1 MRRARE
7 SFQGPRRDR
16 RRVQGDRPGP
26 DRGPQVHGMG
36 SVHALVRRGLVAR
49 GMALRRLHDR
59 RIRPAGSLRSDFP
72 RVHDHVH
79 PVGPD
84 RLHCRGQ
91 RCVVRLPA
99 PTGVRFAGEQAALR
113 LLPLFWLRV
122 GRRERLH
129 RRDLDVVRLQSH
141 ARVAGC
147 VPHAGWLA
155 DQLLPRS
162 IDPFDLLPARAVR
175 HGRPSGDSISE
186 LGIHRGPR
194 RIGSLC
200 VVHRPEGFRLRTA
213 LGVAADATP
222 LIHVH
227 GGRSWEWVYLHPYAP
242 APARPAHRLQLDL
255 GVHRRFQPVRSVEA
269 GRDVGA
275 VRGRVP
281 RPVLVLLRRRV
292 DDRRVPG
299 HCLSRLGEFRGNLG
313 PELQG
318 HPARLWS
325 RCLSD
330 HPIRDDLYECG
341 EHLRLRARHHQHRN
355 AVEDVDAEAPPR
367 VLRDCRPAR
376 DPPAVRDELRVHLH
390 FFPRLPRGDCRAS
403 VDPHPRRLLPREGA
417 PLHG

>member
-36 SVHALVRRGLVAR
+36 SVHALVRRGLAAR

-99 PTGVRFAGEQAALR
+99 PTGVRFAGEQVALR
-113 LLPLFWLRV
+113 LLPLFWLRL

-129 RRDLDVVRLQSH
+129 RRDLDVVCLQSH

-147 VPHAGWLA
+147 VPYAGWRA

-162 IDPFDLLPARAVR
+162 IDPFDLLSARAVR
-175 HGRPSGDSISE
+175 HGRPSGDTISE

-213 LGVAADATP
+213 LGVAADATHLGFGLCAY
-222 LIHVH
+222 LIILFATISTNA
-227 GGRSWEWVYLHPYAP
+227 GNIYAS
-242 APARPAHRLQLDL
+242 AL
-255 GVHRRFQPVRSVEA
+255 GITNIATRWKMSM
-269 GRDVGA
+269 
-275 VRGRVP
+275 
-281 RPVLVLLRRRV
+281 
-292 DDRRVPG
+292 
-299 HCLSRLGEFRGNLG
+299 
-313 PELQG
+313 
-318 HPARLWS
+318 
-325 RCLSD
+325 
-330 HPIRDDLYECG
+330 
-341 EHLRLRARHHQHRN
+341 
-355 AVEDVDAEAPPR
+355 
-367 VLRDCRPAR
+367 
-376 DPPAVRDELRVHLH
+376 
-390 FFPRLPRGDCRAS
+390 
-403 VDPHPRRLLPREGA
+403 RRLLLVSSAIVVPLAILPLFETNFVFTYIFFLDFLGAIVVPLWTLTLVDYFLVKARRYTDDLFASEGGHYWYRGGWNWPA
-417 PLHG
+417 FVTLLGRTG